1 MRIFISHASKDSVY
15 GRELVK
21 LLLYVGVPKDNIVF
35 TSQPGYDIPSGVN
48 IFNWLKDRLTEKTF
62 VIYLLSD
69 NYYKSIACLNEMGA
83 AWIAEKEHRTLLIP
97 GFDVNNHNFL
107 SGAID
112 PREKVVFMEKKES
125 ITEFVDFIMRSQ
137 QKVTNLN
144 QATEA
149 IDQFILRINEIKED
163 KLKGTDFE
171 TEEMNLDNKMIIDI
185 LHNKYADEEL
195 LLLKYMIETGTDT
208 LGTGWKEEHELS
220 DIKKWERDE
229 FLTGILSENYTKAV
243 NKFNRRQLIQVDELT
258 SHGNPRQYILKGN
271 ISRSLLNLP
280 EKVESRLDD
289 VIKKYNDL
297 SF

>member
-1 MRIFISHASKDSVY
+1 MYIGVAKD
-15 GRELVK
+15 
-21 LLLYVGVPKDNIVF
+21 DIVF

-48 IFNWLKDRLTEKTF
+48 IFDWLKDRLTEDTF

-107 SGAID
+107 NGAID
-112 PREKVVFMEKKES
+112 PREKVVFIDKKES
-125 ITEFVDFIMRSQ
+125 ITEFVDFITTSQ
-137 QKVTNLN
+137 QMATNLN

-149 IDQFILRINEIKED
+149 IDQFILRINEIKQYKSKDTKIEA
-163 KLKGTDFE
+163 KE
-171 TEEMNLDNKMIIDI
+171 NELDNQMTIDI
-185 LHNKYADEEL
+185 VYNKYSDEEL

-208 LGTGWKEEHELS
+208 LGTGWMEEHEIS
-220 DIKKWERDE
+220 DIKKWEKEE
-229 FLTGILSENYTKAV
+229 FLTGILSENYTRAV

-258 SHGNPRQYILKGN
+258 SYGNPKQYILKES
-271 ISRSLLNLP
+271 ISKSLLNLP
-280 EKVESRLDD
+280 EKVEKRLDE

-297 SF
+297 PF